1 MTFVLFVLPVLILG
15 AAVAAYVFMGRRDG
29 AAVQG
34 PGSPDPTRDGGA
46 DEGGEGKAADGRT
59 E

>member
-34 PGSPDPTRDGGA
+34 PGSPDSTRDGA
-46 DEGGEGKAADGRT
+46 DEGNEGKAADGRT